1 MPTCTD
7 LKNMLNEKKQ
17 VAKRLNHF
25 ISYKVLYKLK
35 ITILFRDSYVSLQI
49 KHLT

>member
-7 LKNMLNEKKQ
+7 LKNIMLNEKKKEQ

-25 ISYKVLYKLK
+25 IIHMKFC
-35 ITILFRDSYVSLQI
+35 IN
-49 KHLT
+49 